1 MPRIP
6 ALILISLLTI
16 SFMLS
21 FSRCSEEI
29 YISKASRKITVSNY
43 GMTTIVD
50 TLVVVNNGTTS
61 VGSLDFGF
69 NKVYSDE
76 LISVQAK
83 GPAGVHMS
91 LERVVNETSSTQFMR
106 CDLIEPITVGETYEL
121 QIDWLFSGL
130 VSFDGTDYV
139 FSFNAY
145 PTLPMWT
152 ETSDSVI
159 IFPSTAEFVDWP
171 NETFT
176 ETEIPAQKSLSSSQS
191 PLEPLND
198 MEIAIKFNNPSQELV
213 SFESIRRQITITSSG
228 QVISRDFY
236 HVINLGPQINGITLA
251 KPQNASPILAF
262 DSAGSIQDNLQVKT
276 DSVVISPRFNLIQM
290 NDSFTFMI
298 EYLMPLE
305 NAMERIG
312 WPDSYQF
319 TTDLAK
325 TDDLIVKQYVVNV
338 SLPKEAQIEHLSSNP
353 NSTITQ
359 ADGNEILFYDFG
371 MLLPDQIRSLTINYQ
386 YPMFL
391 ASISP
396 LGWIFSVEMILVAIG
411 AAILIK
417 RPTKV
422 ITKVPIEKIKRFV
435 TLQDEKTGLRF
446 ELEKRSEEIARGAIS
461 KHEYRRRRKSIE
473 MRISELNRTL
483 ATLKSELKV
492 VDPRYDQMIRRLEK
506 AEAELEGLRV
516 SDNQITAQYRSGRI
530 SKDAYESLSKDY
542 RKRIEKARETIDSVI
557 VTFREEAR

>member
-1 MPRIP
+1 M
-6 ALILISLLTI
+6 
-16 SFMLS
+16 
-21 FSRCSEEI
+21 
-29 YISKASRKITVSNY
+29 TVSNY

-69 NKVYSDE
+69 NKVYSDG

-83 GPAGVHMS
+83 GPAGVHIS

-152 ETSDSVI
+152 ETCDSVI

-176 ETEIPAQKSLSSSQS
+176 ETEIPGQKSLSSSQS

-236 HVINLGPQINGITLA
+236 HVINLGPQINSITLA
-251 KPQNASPILAF
+251 KPQNVSPILAF
-262 DSAGSIQDNLQVKT
+262 DNAGSIQDRLQVKT

-290 NDSFTFMI
+290 NDSFNFMI
-298 EYLMPLE
+298 EYWMPLE

-325 TDDLIVKQYVVNV
+325 TDDLIVKQYAVNV
-338 SLPKEAQIEHLSSNP
+338 SLPKEAQIEHLSGNP

-371 MLLPDQIRSLTINYQ
+371 MLLPGQIRSLTINYQ

-391 ASISP
+391 PSISP
-396 LGWIFSVEMILVAIG
+396 LGWIFSFEMILVAIG

-446 ELEKRSEEIARGAIS
+446 ELEKRSEEIVRGAIS

-516 SDNQITAQYRSGRI
+516 SDNQITTQYRSGRI

-542 RKRIEKARETIDSVI
+542 RKRIEKARETIDTVI
-557 VTFREEAR
+557 VTLREEAR

>member
-1 MPRIP
+1 M
-6 ALILISLLTI
+6 
-16 SFMLS
+16 
-21 FSRCSEEI
+21 
-29 YISKASRKITVSNY
+29 TVSNY

-69 NKVYSDE
+69 NKMYSDG

-83 GPAGVHMS
+83 GPAGVQIS
-91 LERVVNETSSTQFMR
+91 LERVVNKTSSTHFMR
-106 CDLIEPITVGETYEL
+106 CNLIEPITGGETYEL

-152 ETSDSVI
+152 ETCDSVI
-159 IFPSTAEFVDWP
+159 IFPSTADNARVWP

-176 ETEIPAQKSLSSSQS
+176 EIEIPEQKALSSIQS

-198 MEIAIKFNNPSQELV
+198 MEISVKFNNPSQELI

-236 HVINLGPQINGITLA
+236 HVINLGPEINSITLV
-251 KPQNASPILAF
+251 KPQNVSPISAF
-262 DSAGSIQDNLQVKT
+262 DNAGSIQDRLQVKT
-276 DSVVISPRFNLIQM
+276 DSLVISPRFNLIQT
-290 NDSFTFMI
+290 NDSFNFMI
-298 EYLMPLE
+298 EYWMPLE
-305 NAMERIG
+305 NILNRIE
-312 WPDSYQF
+312 WPNNYQF

-325 TDDLIVKQYVVNV
+325 TEDLIVKQYVVNV
-338 SLPKEAQIEHLSSNP
+338 SLPKEAQIEHLSSHP

-359 ADGNEILFYDFG
+359 ADGNEILFYDFA
-371 MLLPDQIRSLTINYQ
+371 MLLPGQIKSLTINYQ
-386 YPMFL
+386 YPIFL
-391 ASISP
+391 ASISS
-396 LGWIFSVEMILVAIG
+396 LSWIFSFEMVLVAIG
-411 AAILIK
+411 AAILMK
-417 RPTKV
+417 RPMKV
-422 ITKVPIEKIKRFV
+422 ITKIPIEKIKRFV
-435 TLQDEKTGLRF
+435 TLQDEKIALRF

-483 ATLKSELKV
+483 ATLKSELKA

-557 VTFREEAR
+557 VTLREEAR

>member
-1 MPRIP
+1 M
-6 ALILISLLTI
+6 
-16 SFMLS
+16 
-21 FSRCSEEI
+21 
-29 YISKASRKITVSNY
+29 TVSNH

-69 NKVYSDE
+69 NKTYSDG

-83 GPAGVHMS
+83 GPADVQIS

-106 CDLIEPITVGETYEL
+106 CNLIEPITGGETYEL

-145 PTLPMWT
+145 PTIPMWT
-152 ETSDSVI
+152 ETCDSVI

-176 ETEIPAQKSLSSSQS
+176 ETEIPGQKSLSSIQS

-198 MEIAIKFNNPSQELV
+198 MEISIKFNNPSQELI

-236 HVINLGPQINGITLA
+236 HVINLGPQINTITLV
-251 KPQNASPILAF
+251 KPQNASPISAF
-262 DSAGSIQDNLQVKT
+262 DNAGSIQDKLQMKT
-276 DSVVISPRFNLIQM
+276 DSLVISPRFNLIQT
-290 NDSFTFMI
+290 NDSFNFMI
-298 EYLMPLE
+298 EYWMPLE
-305 NAMERIG
+305 NDLKRIE
-312 WPDSYQF
+312 WPNNYQF

-325 TDDLIVKQYVVNV
+325 TEDLIIKQYVVNV
-338 SLPKEAQIEHLSSNP
+338 SLPKEAQIEHLSSHP

-371 MLLPDQIRSLTINYQ
+371 MLLPGQIRSLTINYQ
-386 YPMFL
+386 YPIFL

-396 LGWIFSVEMILVAIG
+396 LSWIFSFEIVLVAIG
-411 AAILIK
+411 AAILMK
-417 RPTKV
+417 RPMKM
-422 ITKVPIEKIKRFV
+422 ITKIPIEKIKRFIN
-435 TLQDEKTGLRF
+435 LQDEKIGLRF
-446 ELEKRSEEIARGAIS
+446 ELEKSSEEIARGAIS
-461 KHEYRRRRKSIE
+461 KHEYRRRRKSVE

-483 ATLKSELKV
+483 ANLKSELKAG
-492 VDPRYDQMIRRLEK
+492 DPKYDQMIRRLDK

-516 SDNQITAQYRSGRI
+516 SDNQITTQYRSGRI
-530 SKDAYESLSKDY
+530 SKDAYESLSRDY
-542 RKRIEKARETIDSVI
+542 RKRIEKARETIDIAI
-557 VTFREEAR
+557 VTLREETR

>member
-1 MPRIP
+1 MLRIP
-6 ALILISLLTI
+6 ALILISLLTV

-21 FSRCSEEI
+21 FSSCSEEF
-29 YISKASRKITVSNY
+29 YVSKASRKITVSNY

-50 TLVVVNNGTTS
+50 TLVVVNNGTAS

-69 NKVYSDE
+69 NKMYSDG
-76 LISVQAK
+76 LISVQAI
-83 GPAGVHMS
+83 GPAGVQIS

-106 CDLIEPITVGETYEL
+106 CNLIEPITDGETYEL

-152 ETSDSVI
+152 ETCDSVI

-176 ETEIPAQKSLSSSQS
+176 ETEISEQKSLSSTQS
-191 PLEPLND
+191 PLEPFND
-198 MEIAIKFNNPSQELV
+198 MEISMKFNNPSQELI

-228 QVISRDFY
+228 QLISRDFY
-236 HVINLGPQINGITLA
+236 RVINLGPQINSVTLA
-251 KPQNASPILAF
+251 RPQNVSPISAF
-262 DSAGSIQDNLQVKT
+262 DNAGSIQDRLQVKA
-276 DSVVISPRFNLIQM
+276 DSLVISPRFNLIQT
-290 NDSFTFMI
+290 NDSFNFMI
-298 EYLMPLE
+298 EYWMPLE
-305 NAMERIG
+305 NAMKRIE
-312 WPDSYQF
+312 WPNNYQF

-325 TDDLIVKQYVVNV
+325 TEDLIVKQFVVNV
-338 SLPKEAQIEHLSSNP
+338 SIPKEAQIEYLSSNP

-371 MLLPDQIRSLTINYQ
+371 MLLPGQIRNLTMNYQ
-386 YPMFL
+386 YPIFL

-396 LGWIFSVEMILVAIG
+396 LRWIFSVEIILLAIG
-411 AAILIK
+411 AAILMK
-417 RPTKV
+417 RPMKL
-422 ITKVPIEKIKRFV
+422 ITKVPIEKIKKFV
-435 TLQDEKTGLRF
+435 TLQDEKIALRF

-483 ATLKSELKV
+483 ATLKSELKA
-492 VDPRYDQMIRRLEK
+492 VDPRYDQMIRRVEK

-516 SDNQITAQYRSGRI
+516 SDNQITTQYRSGRI
-530 SKDAYESLSKDY
+530 NKDVYESLSKDY
-542 RKRIEKARETIDSVI
+542 KKRIEKARETIDSVI
-557 VTFREEAR
+557 VTLREEAR

>member
-1 MPRIP
+1 LPRIP
-6 ALILISLLTI
+6 ALILISLLTV

-21 FSRCSEEI
+21 FSNCSEEI
-29 YISKASRKITVSNY
+29 YVTKASRKMTVSNY

-69 NKVYSDE
+69 NKIYSNR

-83 GPAGVHMS
+83 GPAGVQIS

-106 CDLIEPITVGETYEL
+106 CNLIEPITGGETYEL

-145 PTLPMWT
+145 PILPMWT
-152 ETSDSVI
+152 DTCDSAM
-159 IFPSTAEFVDWP
+159 IFPSTTEFVDWP

-176 ETEIPAQKSLSSSQS
+176 ETEIPGQKSLSGTQS

-198 MEIAIKFNNPSQELV
+198 MDISIKFNNPSQELI
-213 SFESIRRQITITSSG
+213 SFESIRRQIIITSSG

-236 HVINLGPQINGITLA
+236 RVINLGPQISSITLT
-251 KPQNASPILAF
+251 KPQNVSPISAF
-262 DSAGSIQDNLQVKT
+262 DNAGSIKDRLQVKA
-276 DSVVISPRFNLIQM
+276 DSLVISPRFNLIQT
-290 NDSFTFMI
+290 NDSFNFII
-298 EYLMPLE
+298 EYWMPLE
-305 NAMERIG
+305 NAMKRIE
-312 WPDSYQF
+312 WPNNYQF

-325 TDDLIVKQYVVNV
+325 TEDLIVKQFVVNV

-359 ADGNEILFYDFG
+359 VDGNEILFYDFG
-371 MLLPDQIRSLTINYQ
+371 MLLPGQIRSLTLNYQ
-386 YPMFL
+386 YPIFL

-396 LGWIFSVEMILVAIG
+396 LRWIFSVEMIFVAIG
-411 AAILIK
+411 AALLMK
-417 RPTKV
+417 RPMKL
-422 ITKVPIEKIKRFV
+422 ITKVPIEKIKKFI
-435 TLQDEKTGLRF
+435 TLQDEKIALRF

-473 MRISELNRTL
+473 MKISELNRTL
-483 ATLKSELKV
+483 ATLKSELKA
-492 VDPRYDQMIRRLEK
+492 VDARYDQMIRRLEK
-506 AEAELEGLRV
+506 AEAELEGLRM
-516 SDNQITAQYRSGRI
+516 SDNQITTQYRSGRI

-557 VTFREEAR
+557 VTVREEAR